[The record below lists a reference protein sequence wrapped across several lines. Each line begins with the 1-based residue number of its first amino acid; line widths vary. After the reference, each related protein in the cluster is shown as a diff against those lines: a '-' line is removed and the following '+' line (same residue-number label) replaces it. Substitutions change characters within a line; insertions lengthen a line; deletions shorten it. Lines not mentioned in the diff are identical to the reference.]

1 MSRPEDYLRSEG
13 SLRRD
18 GLGEVAEVGR
28 SDALGRTPL
37 EIAKSTPPEKSD
49 TWKSESGR
57 KASPAQTPKGEDVS
71 SPMQVDAPAEIQESA
86 EGEEK
91 AEEAPGGSAGA
102 EKVEEKEGGDA
113 GAEPSKDL
121 ILSEMEQV
129 DSEIERLERQL
140 SSMVAAEKG
149 DGTAAGEAAAELGGV
164 KAPPDEEGKEE
175 PIQAV
180 ESIHTEPITEKEDA
194 EPTAEKVDAGEPAE
208 EKHSLEEKQPADSVH
223 GGPKPAVNEE
233 GAEAGKEAAAVE
245 IQEKE
250 GTPKASEVP
259 AKMGSLKWK
268 WSNSHIVDGPAG
280 KKQEAAGAEEE
291 EERTPTVSKPQGE
304 IAAKSEGGDKMD
316 IDGEKEALVEPADD
330 AVALPRVKQE
340 LDPLC
345 LGGPDPFLKFEQIIA
360 SHDGLERYLAE
371 KVPPDPQKTTPKME
385 LRSDHLDELILS
397 AGYQDRGVF
406 VQARIWAN
414 REKARRSEN
423 ALQHLLPAG
432 CELDDGPL
440 YTCPEEAP
448 YWQVNEESH
457 SRIEELMKARLQEK
471 NKELKFMERVLA
483 LR

>member
-1 MSRPEDYLRSEG
+1 M
-13 SLRRD
+13 
-18 GLGEVAEVGR
+18 
-28 SDALGRTPL
+28 
-37 EIAKSTPPEKSD
+37 AKSTPPEKSD

-140 SSMVAAEKG
+140 SSIAAAEKG

-164 KAPPDEEGKEE
+164 RAPPDEEAKEE
-175 PIQAV
+175 PTQAV
-180 ESIHTEPITEKEDA
+180 EPVYTEPT
-194 EPTAEKVDAGEPAE
+194 TEKVDAGELAE
-208 EKHSLEEKQPADSVH
+208 EKHPSEEKQPADSAH
-223 GGPKPAVNEE
+223 EEPKPAVEEE
-233 GAEAGKEAAAVE
+233 GAEAVAVAE
-245 IQEKE
+245 SQEKE
-250 GTPKASEVP
+250 VTPKASEVP
-259 AKMGSLKWK
+259 TKLGSLKWK
-268 WSNSHIVDGPAG
+268 WSNSRIVDEPAG
-280 KKQEAAGAEEE
+280 TMEKQEADGVEEE
-291 EERTPTVSKPQGE
+291 EERTPTVSEPQGE

-316 IDGEKEALVEPADD
+316 IDGEKEAPVEPADD
-330 AVALPRVKQE
+330 VVALPRVKQE

-371 KVPPDPQKTTPKME
+371 KLPPDPQKTTPKME
-385 LRSDHLDELILS
+385 LHSDHLDELILS